1 MYPESIQ
8 KLIDQ
13 FSKFP
18 TVGPKAATRF
28 AFYLFNSSRKEKD
41 KLIESISNISRNVK
55 QCSFC
60 FKSFEGEESLCSI
73 CSDTNRDRTKL
84 CLVEKEV
91 DLNAIEKTKK
101 YKGVYFILGG
111 TMSHLKNRSKKIR
124 IAELIERIKDPIP
137 FHLFNASFKEIIIA
151 TNPTME
157 GETTARFLQRKL
169 DPLNIKITKLGRGLP
184 VGGELEYA
192 DNETLEEAL
201 ERRR

>member
-1 MYPESIQ
+1 VYPESIQ

-18 TVGPKAATRF
+18 AVGPKAAARF
-28 AFYLFNSSRKEKD
+28 AFYLFNSPREEKD
-41 KLIESISNISRNVK
+41 RLIKAISNLSRNVK

-73 CSDTNRDRTKL
+73 CSNTNRDRTKL

-111 TMSHLKNRSKKIR
+111 TISHLKNRSKKIK
-124 IAELIERIKDPIP
+124 IAELIDRIKDPIP
-137 FHLFNASFKEIIIA
+137 FHLFNASFEEIIIA
-151 TNPTME
+151 TNPTVE
-157 GETTARFLQRKL
+157 GETTARFIHERL
-169 DPLNIKITKLGRGLP
+169 DPLNVKITKLGKGLP

-192 DNETLEEAL
+192 DNETLEEAFK
-201 ERRR
+201 RRI

>member
-18 TVGPKAATRF
+18 TVGRKTAARF
-28 AFYLFNSSRKEKD
+28 AFYLLNSSEEEKNE
-41 KLIESISNISRNVK
+41 LIKYISNLSRSVK

-60 FKSFEGEESLCSI
+60 FKSFEGKENLCNI
-73 CSDTNRDRTKL
+73 CSNAGRDRTKL
-84 CLVEKEV
+84 CVIEKEV

-101 YKGVYFILGG
+101 YKGMYFILGDAL
-111 TMSHLKNRSKKIR
+111 SHLKNRSDQIR
-124 IAELIERIKDPIP
+124 IKELIERIKDPIP
-137 FHLFNASFKEIIIA
+137 FHLFNASFEEIIIA

-157 GETTARFLQRKL
+157 GEITARFLERKL
-169 DPLNIKITKLGRGLP
+169 SPLNIKITKLGRGLP

-192 DNETLEEAL
+192 DNETLEEAFK
-201 ERRR
+201 RRK